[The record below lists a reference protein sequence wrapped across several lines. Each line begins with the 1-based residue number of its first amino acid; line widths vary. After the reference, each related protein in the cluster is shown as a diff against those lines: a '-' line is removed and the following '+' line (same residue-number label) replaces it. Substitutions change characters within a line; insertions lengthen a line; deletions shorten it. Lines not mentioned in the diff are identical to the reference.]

1 MCVLPQ
7 TPSSWHRQADAL
19 AEEDV
24 VMHAIGWPIASF
36 LLIGLVAVVAE
47 ILIRDPGTLL
57 DLLLDSEEFARKK
70 AAPAEPAR
78 SAEPMAP
85 ARPVARSKS
94 ADAPPLHLARN
105 A

>member
-1 MCVLPQ
+1 
-7 TPSSWHRQADAL
+7 
-19 AEEDV
+19 
-24 VMHAIGWPIASF
+24 MHAIAWLIASL
-36 LLIGLVAVVAE
+36 LLIGLVSVVAE

-85 ARPVARSKS
+85 AQPVTRSES
-94 ADAPPLHLARN
+94 ADGPPLQLARN
-105 A
+105 V

>member
-1 MCVLPQ
+1 
-7 TPSSWHRQADAL
+7 
-19 AEEDV
+19 
-24 VMHAIGWPIASF
+24 MHAIGWLVASF
-36 LLIGLVAVVAE
+36 LLIGSVAVVAE

-70 AAPAEPAR
+70 AAPAQ
-78 SAEPMAP
+78 
-85 ARPVARSKS
+85 PVARPES

>member
-7 TPSSWHRQADAL
+7 TPSSWRRQADAL

-24 VMHAIGWPIASF
+24 VMHAIGWLVASF
-36 LLIGLVAVVAE
+36 LLIGSVAVVAE

-57 DLLLDSEEFARKK
+57 DLLLDSEEFARKN
-70 AAPAEPAR
+70 AAPAQ
-78 SAEPMAP
+78 
-85 ARPVARSKS
+85 PVARSES